1 MSTIGMRWVAGAVLV
16 ASSMVSLAQTEKLS
30 FEVASIRESKAVGPS
45 SMNFPLNV
53 GPQYPTQGG
62 LLTARNV
69 PLLQLFVFA
78 YAKNMYQIQGMRSQL
93 PEWARDMRF
102 DVLARAEGNPTK
114 DQMRAMMRGL
124 LEERFGVK
132 MRMES
137 RQVPVYQLVLA
148 KPGKLGSRLRSFSDK
163 EAVCSNEAP
172 PWGQPGPAPPTATV
186 TGGYP
191 AYCGAAV
198 MLPGE
203 EPGAIK
209 IGGRRLTMDDIAT
222 AVGGVGEIVDR
233 PVLDKTEMS
242 GTFDMMLEF
251 AMDNPDPA
259 RAGLDMP
266 LGPSLAAALKE
277 QLGLKME
284 SGKAAV
290 EVVVFDHIQKPTEN

>member
-1 MSTIGMRWVAGAVLV
+1 MRIARIGWVMGALLA
-16 ASSMVSLAQTEKLS
+16 ASSMVSFAQTEKPS

-45 SMNFPLNV
+45 SMNFPLNI

-78 YAKNMYQIQGMRSQL
+78 YAKNMYQIQGMRAQL

-132 MRMES
+132 MRTEL
-137 RQVPVYQLVLA
+137 RQVQIYQLVLA
-148 KPGKLGSRLRSFSDK
+148 KPGKMGPRLRAFSDT
-163 EAVCSNEAP
+163 EAACSNEAP
-172 PWGQPGPAPPTATV
+172 PWGQETAAPIAKIE
-186 TGGYP
+186 GGFP

-198 MLPGE
+198 MMPGE
-203 EPGAIK
+203 EPGATK
-209 IGGRRLTMDDIAT
+209 IGGRRLAMDDIAT
-222 AVGGVGEIVDR
+222 AVGGVGNIVDR
-233 PVLDKTEMS
+233 PVLDSTGLT

-266 LGPSLAAALKE
+266 LGPSLAAALKD

-284 SGKAAV
+284 SGKGSV
-290 EVVVFDHIQKPTEN
+290 EVVVLDRIQKPSDN

>member
-1 MSTIGMRWVAGAVLV
+1 MRWAAGALLVAGSV
-16 ASSMVSLAQTEKLS
+16 VSLAQTEKLS
-30 FEVASIRESKAVGPS
+30 FEVASIRESKAVGSS

-69 PLLQLFVFA
+69 PLLQLLVFA
-78 YAKNMYQIQGMRSQL
+78 YAKNMYQIQGMRAQL

-114 DQMRAMMRGL
+114 DQMRAMTRGL
-124 LEERFGVK
+124 LEDRFGLK
-132 MRMES
+132 IRMES

-148 KPGKLGSRLRSFSDK
+148 KSGKMGPWLRTFSGT
-163 EAVCSNEAP
+163 EAACSNEAP
-172 PWGQPGPAPPTATV
+172 PWGQQPPAPV
-186 TGGYP
+186 TKVEGGFP
-191 AYCGAAV
+191 AYCGAVV
-198 MLPGE
+198 MMPAEAAGQT
-203 EPGAIK
+203 K

-222 AVGGVGEIVDR
+222 AVGGVGNIVDW
-233 PVLDKTEMS
+233 PVLDRTGLS
-242 GTFDMMLEF
+242 GTFDMILEF

-277 QLGLKME
+277 QLGLKIQ
-284 SGKAAV
+284 SGKGSV
-290 EVVVFDHIQKPTEN
+290 EVVVLDHIQKPSEN